1 MYKKSPAVKLIDDKR
16 VRMKMNLDIEE
27 NFLLQLFTQQTAN
40 LIEISDWNA

>member
-27 NFLLQLFTQQTAN
+27 NFLLQLFIQQTAN

>member
-16 VRMKMNLDIEE
+16 VRMNMNLDIEE

>member
-27 NFLLQLFTQQTAN
+27 NFL
-40 LIEISDWNA
+40 